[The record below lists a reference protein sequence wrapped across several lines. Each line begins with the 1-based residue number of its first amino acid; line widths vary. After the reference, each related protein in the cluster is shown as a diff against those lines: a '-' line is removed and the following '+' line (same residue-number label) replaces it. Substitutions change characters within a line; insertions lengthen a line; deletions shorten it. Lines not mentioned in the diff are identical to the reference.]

1 MVISRGK
8 TVIVAVV
15 VLTALAIPALTALG
29 NTAIRFRPDE
39 AIARVVFISDTHAVD
54 DAKDRDVQWNI
65 NSFGRIKQLFG
76 HDSVRPTHLL
86 WLGDMIDFLPSEWDI
101 AKSWVDWIIR
111 NHASVKQYALMGNHD
126 YVYYNYPEIQ
136 GKFLAFMP
144 EVESFLRTP
153 AKEGDTR
160 LFVKDAKQFVTGQQ
174 ILLIETPDRD
184 TSNRS
189 HIGVVKDVDAR
200 RNSVRLVEP
209 LTASFAESSTAVRQG
224 FTEARG
230 IASFLSTFAGT
241 ETRSTNNIFFVG
253 NTCFL
258 LLSMNNFFS
267 FNPRTLKT
275 RGISEDDFHWF
286 EEQLAKYHRT
296 YNIIVA
302 THEMPN
308 SGKSLGN
315 LHDPNDAIDFDESTR
330 KRLAELIGKY
340 QISAW
345 VSGHT
350 HPDARTDVVHA
361 TQAMTHFL
369 LVPSLGMNPE
379 GQVLMVE
386 LHEGAESLDFKYWS
400 TDKHAFFRQ
409 VSVPLR
415 HPVTLTQPAFS
426 SAEL

>member
-8 TVIVAVV
+8 IVIVAVAA
-15 VLTALAIPALTALG
+15 LTALGIPALTALG
-29 NTAIRFRPDE
+29 NPTIRFRSSE

-54 DAKDRDVQWNI
+54 DAKDRDLQWNI

-76 HDSVRPTHLL
+76 HESVRPTHLL
-86 WLGDMIDFLPSEWDI
+86 WLGDVIDFLPSEWDI

-126 YVYYNYPEIQ
+126 YMYYNYPEIQ
-136 GKFLAFMP
+136 GKFLAVMP
-144 EVESFLRTP
+144 EVESFLSTP

-160 LFVKDAKQFVTGQQ
+160 LFVKDAKQFVEGQQ

-189 HIGVVKDVDAR
+189 HLGIVKDVDVR
-200 RNSVRLVEP
+200 RNLIQLVEP
-209 LTASFAESSTAVRQG
+209 LTASFAKSSTAVRQG

-267 FNPRTLKT
+267 FDPRTLKT
-275 RGISEDDFHWF
+275 RGISEEDFDWF

-302 THEMPN
+302 THEMPT

-315 LHDPNDAIDFDESTR
+315 LHDPNDTIDFDESTR
-330 KRLAELIGKY
+330 KRLTGLISKY

-345 VSGHT
+345 VSGPT
-350 HPDARTDVVHA
+350 HPNARTDVVHS
-361 TQAMTHFL
+361 TQATTHFL
-369 LVPSLGMNPE
+369 LVPSLGTNPE
-379 GQVLMVE
+379 GQVLTVD
-386 LHEGAESLDFKYWS
+386 LHEGARSLDFKYWS
-400 TDKHAFFRQ
+400 TDKHAFFWQ

-415 HPVTLTQPAFS
+415 HQVTLTQPAFS
-426 SAEL
+426 PAEL

>member
-1 MVISRGK
+1 VISRGK
-8 TVIVAVV
+8 IVIVAV
-15 VLTALAIPALTALG
+15 AALTALG
-29 NTAIRFRPDE
+29 IPASTALGNPATQFRSNE
-39 AIARVVFISDTHAVD
+39 ATARVVFISDTHAVD
-54 DAKDRDVQWNI
+54 DAKDRDLQWNI
-65 NSFGRIKQLFG
+65 NSFERIKQLFG
-76 HDSVRPTHLL
+76 HESVRPTHLL
-86 WLGDMIDFLPSEWDI
+86 WLGDVIDFLPSEWDI

-126 YVYYNYPEIQ
+126 YIYYNYPEIQ

-160 LFVKDAKQFVTGQQ
+160 LFVKDAKQFIGGQQ

-189 HIGVVKDVDAR
+189 HIGVVKEVDPR
-200 RNSVRLVEP
+200 RNFIQLVEP
-209 LTASFAESSTAVRQG
+209 LTASFAKSSTAVRQG

-267 FNPRTLKT
+267 FDPRTLKT

-286 EEQLAKYHRT
+286 EAQLAKYHRT
-296 YNIIVA
+296 YNMIVA

-315 LHDPNDAIDFDESTR
+315 LYDPNDTVDFDESTR
-330 KRLAELIGKY
+330 KRLTELIYKY
-340 QISAW
+340 QISVW

-350 HPDARTDVVHA
+350 HPDARKDVVHS
-361 TQAMTHFL
+361 TQATTHFL
-369 LVPSLGMNPE
+369 LVPSLGINPE
-379 GQVLMVE
+379 GQVLTVE
-386 LHEGAESLDFKYWS
+386 LHEGAKYLDFKYWS

-415 HPVTLTQPAFS
+415 HQVTLTQPAFS
-426 SAEL
+426 PAGL